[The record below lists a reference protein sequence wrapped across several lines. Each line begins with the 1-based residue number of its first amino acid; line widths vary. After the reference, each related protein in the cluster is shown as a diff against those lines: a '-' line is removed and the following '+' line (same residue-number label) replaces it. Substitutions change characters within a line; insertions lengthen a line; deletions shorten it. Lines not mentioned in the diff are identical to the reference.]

1 MDDPGLATILTD
13 GVIIGLTVIVT
24 ALLVAVVA
32 VTQLTEEVIT
42 HVTTSPFTNAEFE
55 YVVEFV
61 PTFDPFNFH

>member
-1 MDDPGLATILTD
+1 MATILTD

>member
-1 MDDPGLATILTD
+1 MEEPPLLTMLTE
-13 GVIIGLTVIVT
+13 VLLIGFTVIVT

-32 VTQLTEEVIT
+32 VTQLNEEVIT
-42 HVTTSPFTNAEFE
+42 QVTMSPFANAELE